1 MPRKIAVFIFI
12 FLLMSA
18 ASFAETEFWS
28 VNTVQV
34 PIREKI
40 KLNVMPELRFRDS
53 SGGLYY
59 FQTYIGPAFTLNKN
73 IEIDAYYAL
82 KYGKNGNGWSTYSL
96 WYLDGILKDELFSF
110 SISNRN
116 RFEYDATPD
125 TLKLRE
131 LVQAKKNGWSA
142 GEELFYNFKKGL
154 LDEGRS
160 TVAYS
165 FTPWKGIDLSAGYL
179 LRMQKQNVAADWTWT
194 NALTAGFKA
203 GL

>member
-1 MPRKIAVFIFI
+1 
-12 FLLMSA
+12 MSA

-28 VNTVQV
+28 VNTVQA
-34 PIREKI
+34 PIRENI
-40 KLNVMPELRFRDS
+40 KLNIIPELRFRDS

-59 FQTYIGPAFTLNKN
+59 FQTYIGPAFTINKN
-73 IEIDAYYAL
+73 LEIDAYYAL
-82 KYGKNGNGWSTYSL
+82 KYGKNGNNWSTYSL
-96 WYLDGILKDELFSF
+96 WYLDGIIKGDLLSF
-110 SISNRN
+110 SVSNRH
-116 RFEYDATPD
+116 RFEYDVTPD

-131 LVQAKKNGWSA
+131 QIQAKKNGWSA

-165 FTPWKGIDLSAGYL
+165 FGLWKGRELSVGYL
-179 LRMQKQNVAADWTWT
+179 LRMQRQTPAADWTWT

-203 GL
+203 VL